1 MALDPVT
8 TILEIG
14 SKVFDRLFPDPT
26 QKAQAQL
33 ELFKLQQSGELAQL
47 TADTQLALQQGN
59 INVEEAKSS
68 SIFVSGWRPFIGW
81 VCGVGFGVQFVIGP
95 LAEWAS
101 NLTGHAVAF
110 PPLDLSTMLPLLGG
124 MLGLGTMRTAEK
136 IKKVTN

>member
-59 INVEEAKSS
+59 INVEEAKNA
-68 SIFVSGWRPFIGW
+68 SIFVAGWRPFIGW
-81 VCGVGFGVQFVIGP
+81 VCGAGFAVQFVVGP
-95 LAEWAS
+95 FAEWAS
-101 NLTGHAVAF
+101 SLAGHPVAF

-124 MLGLGTMRTAEK
+124 MLGLGGFRTVEK
-136 IKKVTN
+136 VKGVA